1 MRTSD
6 ALDIGILSACHVTGG
21 VDNRIASQHPKNIPG
36 DGPIGL
42 HYVADVTVA
51 ECNNV
56 VDASHSTLCTDPPT
70 FMLMDGT
77 VVTDTEACSSH
88 AWVGVSVFM
97 VVALA
102 VLTPDQSRP

>member
-1 MRTSD
+1 MSQEELTTELQVNTR
-6 ALDIGILSACHVTGG
+6 
-21 VDNRIASQHPKNIPG
+21 RIFRG
-36 DGPIGL
+36 MDLIGL

-88 AWVGVSVFM
+88 AWVGVSVFV